1 MREPMRTIHPTR
13 PLRLPPLLIA
23 VGMLVAAC
31 SGEPDAEATPL
42 TMAAATTE
50 STVTVRDS
58 AIDAT
63 LEAAGI
69 AEPIQRA
76 TLSTKLMGSVTA
88 VTVREGDRV
97 RAGQVIATI
106 DARDI
111 AARRAQVTAAIAAA
125 EAVERDAETQLAR
138 MRSLYADSAATRVQ
152 LEAAE
157 TGFARATAGAASA
170 RAGAAELDAVGAY
183 ARIRAPFAGIVT
195 RRFVD
200 AGAFVAPG
208 APVATIED
216 ASRLR
221 LRVTTT
227 PAAGRLARG
236 TRIQATIE
244 GIPVDAEIE
253 GVVPSAG
260 AVYTVNA
267 VVDNADGALPSGGTA
282 TLRLPAGR
290 RNGLLV
296 PAAAIIAE
304 GDLTGLRV
312 VGGAGSELRWVRL
325 GDAHGDM
332 VEVLSGIRAGDRIV
346 IPSASSGGR

>member
-1 MREPMRTIHPTR
+1 MREPIRTIHPAW
-13 PLRLPPLLIA
+13 PLRLPALLA
-23 VGMLVAAC
+23 AAGMLLAAC

-42 TMAAATTE
+42 TTVTAAE

-69 AEPIQRA
+69 AEPIQSA

-88 VTVREGDRV
+88 VAVREGERV

-111 AARRAQVTAAIAAA
+111 AARRAQVTAGIAAA

-138 MRSLYADSAATRVQ
+138 MRSLHADSAATRVQ

-157 TGFARATAGAASA
+157 TGLARATAAAASA

-183 ARIRAPFAGIVT
+183 ARIRAPFAGTVT

-200 AGAFVAPG
+200 VGAFVAPG
-208 APVATIED
+208 APVVTIED

-236 TRIQATIE
+236 TTVRATIE
-244 GIPVDAEIE
+244 GVPVEAVVE

-267 VVDNADGALPSGGTA
+267 VVENADGALPSGGTA
-282 TLRLPAGR
+282 TLRLPAGQ

-304 GDLTGLRV
+304 GDLTGVRV
-312 VGGAGSELRWVRL
+312 VSGAGGELRWIRV

-332 VEVLSGIRAGDRIV
+332 VEVLSGVRAGDRIV
-346 IPSASSGGR
+346 VPAAGSGER